1 MYFLYLFSISHL
13 KDRQSISSEVSV
25 LPIIL
30 HTHLIFMK
38 ILKFGGTS
46 VGSPQRMKEVCQL
59 INDGQQK
66 IVVLSAMS
74 HYEFI
79 GRDC

>member
-1 MYFLYLFSISHL
+1 MGFVLSVLIFNITF

-66 IVVLSAMS
+66 
-74 HYEFI
+74 
-79 GRDC
+79 